1 MQQHSLRPLPSFP
14 RTLPIA
20 RQHFERYFGADVE
33 GWGCPA
39 HALNVAADGCEQA
52 GKEGSRFWLRL
63 DLLCPES
70 NEAAKVEALV
80 AVLPG
85 GKIEVRRGAPHLLLA
100 AALAAHRHACG
111 KICGSCGSC
120 VHVAVACASAS
131 LLLAARHWPPHLSD
145 IQPALRDE
153 LLGVQAA
160 PVTSCCQLSCR
171 HLPPRLA
178 G

>member
-100 AALAAHRHACG
+100 AALAAHRHAWQDLWQLWQF
-111 KICGSCGSC
+111 
-120 VHVAVACASAS
+120 VAVVCM
-131 LLLAARHWPPHLSD
+131 
-145 IQPALRDE
+145 
-153 LLGVQAA
+153 
-160 PVTSCCQLSCR
+160 
-171 HLPPRLA
+171 
-178 G
+178 